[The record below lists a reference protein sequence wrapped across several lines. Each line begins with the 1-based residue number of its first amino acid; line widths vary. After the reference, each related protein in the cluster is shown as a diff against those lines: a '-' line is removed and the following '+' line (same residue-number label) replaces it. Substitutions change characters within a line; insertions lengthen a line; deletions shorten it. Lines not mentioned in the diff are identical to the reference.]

1 MKLFHLL
8 FIHICPLLAHNKN
21 DLIEADSFEHAGV
34 QLEMEHVDTNRGDQF
49 LESGFILRSPE
60 RKKKLGFDIKKM
72 LKSSK
77 IVKNNDKIELVG
89 KRAGINHQ
97 DYGFILRSPQRSK
110 KSSPGKSSK

>member
-21 DLIEADSFEHAGV
+21 DLIEADSLKHAGV

-77 IVKNNDKIELVG
+77 IVKNNDMIELVG

-110 KSSPGKSSK
+110 KRLQGKSSK